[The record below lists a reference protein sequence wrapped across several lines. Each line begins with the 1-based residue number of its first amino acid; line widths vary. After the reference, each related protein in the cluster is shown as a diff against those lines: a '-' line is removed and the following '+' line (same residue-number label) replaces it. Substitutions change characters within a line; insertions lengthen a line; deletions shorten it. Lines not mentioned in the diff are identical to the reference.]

1 MDSEA
6 KKILELLIDEDI
18 YEYKC
23 FDTLK
28 EKITTDKEFR
38 ETIKKGIEKGK
49 IEKFPRELFNKVCNQ
64 NIRAP
69 FDMVQIFIDGA
80 NFGDCTKMSLMVSYS
95 LPVCEICGGTLDI
108 LKGTKNSE
116 DGSHTWISYNG
127 WIIDTS
133 LMITISESIKEEL
146 HYNEENRY
154 NPNID
159 ERYIVSKEYANDDS
173 IKTRK
178 K

>member
-1 MDSEA
+1 MDSEI
-6 KKILELLIDEDI
+6 KSILEFLIDEDI
-18 YEYKC
+18 FEYKC
-23 FDTLK
+23 FDILK
-28 EKITTDKEFR
+28 EKLITDKEFR

-49 IEKFPRELFNKVCNQ
+49 IKKFPRELFDKVCNQ

-80 NFGDCTKMSLMVSYS
+80 NLGNCTKMSLMVSYS
-95 LPVCEICGGTLDI
+95 LPECEICGGTLDI

-159 ERYIVSKEYANDDS
+159 EYYIVSKEYSNYS
-173 IKTRK
+173 IKTGK